1 MTFST
6 VAADVKT
13 GDMGIAVASK
23 FPGVEAVVPWAGP
36 VATQAWAGEYNLEG
50 RVRDDDLISQLLMRE
65 ICELT
70 PELDA

>member
-23 FPGVEAVVPWAGP
+23 FPGVEAVVPWRDLWRRRLGRESTTWR
-36 VATQAWAGEYNLEG
+36 VASAT
-50 RVRDDDLISQLLMRE
+50 
-65 ICELT
+65 T
-70 PELDA
+70 T